1 MPRPLTTSR
10 VVNMSKNGA
19 NSPVAGL
26 LLKETLPGAAKEVC
40 PAIHSVH
47 QGDLNIKYLP
57 ASASQVQGL
66 KACAT
71 TAQLDSFFFF
81 FLIFL
86 LWLCTL

>member
-47 QGDLNIKYLP
+47 QDDLNIKYLP
-57 ASASQVQGL
+57 ASASQVQGI
-66 KACAT
+66 KACT
-71 TAQLDSFFFF
+71 T
-81 FLIFL
+81 
-86 LWLCTL
+86 TT